1 MTEFAT
7 NLGVSAGLLLLFTW
21 VGYPILIHVL
31 AQLFPRIGREARS
44 CNSPAVSVILAS
56 RGPAD
61 VVARRIANLKETDYP
76 ADRYEIV
83 IGIDAS
89 AEWSLE
95 GIRSEGGPP
104 VRVVRAQGEAG
115 KPNALNA
122 AVGVANGDVL
132 VFADSA
138 QGFEPDAIPEL
149 VQCLDDPRFGAVSG
163 QLTLSAGQ
171 MRRLVGWYWRME
183 RQLRASEARLH
194 SSVGV
199 TGAIY
204 AMRRELFSP
213 LPSGTLLDDL
223 YTPMRVVM
231 RGFRVGFTDRARA
244 TDAREFSV
252 SDEKRRKERTLTG
265 VLQLCSQ
272 MPAILNPLRNPIWLQ
287 FVFHKLMR
295 LASPLLLLAMIPAL
309 LVAATRVHR
318 LLRPGAAFSLW
329 VTVAVAL
336 LALLVL
342 PRGRSALREFFSM
355 NLAVLR
361 AISRGLRGDWDV
373 W

>member
-7 NLGVSAGLLLLFTW
+7 NLGISAALLLLFTW
-21 VGYPILIHVL
+21 VGYPILIHLL
-31 AQLFPRIGREARS
+31 AQAFPRNGRTTVP

-61 VVARRIANLKETDYP
+61 VVRRRVLNLMETDYP

-89 AEWSLE
+89 ADWSPE
-95 GIRSEGGPP
+95 GIRSDGVPP
-104 VRVVRAQGEAG
+104 VKVVHARGGAG

-122 AVGVANGDVL
+122 AVDASTGELL

-138 QGFEPDAIPEL
+138 QLFEPDAIPEL
-149 VQCLDDPRFGAVSG
+149 VRCLEDPRIGAVSG
-163 QLTLSAGQ
+163 QLGLSAGQ

-183 RQLRASEARLH
+183 RQLRASEARIH

-204 AMRRELFSP
+204 ALRRNLFTP
-213 LPSGTLLDDL
+213 LPSGILLDDL
-223 YTPMRVVM
+223 YTPMQVVL

-272 MPAILNPLRNPIWLQ
+272 MPAILNPLRNPVWLQ

-295 LASPLLLLAMIPAL
+295 LASPVLLLAMVPAL
-309 LVAATRVHR
+309 LITVARVHAM
-318 LLRPGAAFSLW
+318 LRPGVALSLW
-329 VTVAVAL
+329 IAAAGAFVAL
-336 LALLVL
+336 VAL
-342 PRGRSALREFFSM
+342 PRGRSMVREFYSM
-355 NLAVLR
+355 NLAILR
-361 AISRGLRGDWDV
+361 AISRSVRGDWDV

>member
-31 AQLFPRIGREARS
+31 AQLFPRIRREARP

-61 VVARRIANLKETDYP
+61 LVARRIANLKETDYP
-76 ADRYEIV
+76 PDRYEIV

-89 AEWSLE
+89 AEWSPE
-95 GIRSEGGPP
+95 GIRSEGSPP

-272 MPAILNPLRNPIWLQ
+272 MPAILNPLLNPIWLQ

-318 LLRPGAAFSLW
+318 QLRPDAAFSLW

-336 LALLVL
+336 LALLLL
-342 PRGRSALREFFSM
+342 PRGRSVLREFFSM